1 MRKTLLIASLTAF
14 AVVAAFAAPR
24 NVDVPTTSTTTEE
37 VAVNSN
43 IDNDTVS
50 NSIKPVDEKMQ
61 GCGCPKPKKS
71 KR

>member
-1 MRKTLLIASLTAF
+1 MRKTLLVASLTAF

-43 IDNDTVS
+43 IDHGTVS
-50 NSIKPVDEKMQ
+50 NSIKPVDENMQ